1 VNTSANERR
10 RLGLRGKLI
19 LAIFAAG
26 SIPIGVG
33 LWVAYD
39 RGNSQLQAVIGDSFK
54 ALAMISASK
63 VDSEIQRVIVINR
76 ALAAEAAADVSLRN
90 ALLDAG
96 RSPGETVRVNWPAV
110 HSEVEADWIL
120 RASRVTTATGGLFAD
135 GARSPTGIGKGAAV
149 RLSGLSLRG
158 EQQRFLFR
166 ISSPIEDADNATL
179 IGWLHRDYD
188 VKNLLDPLVY
198 PVRFGDTGHVMIVD
212 KLGAI
217 VSCPLLRTG
226 SGISDQALVARVA
239 GDKEG
244 WITAYND
251 GHGSRRFSIIGHA
264 PLSGVNRF
272 LEPGAG
278 WYMFVW
284 QDSGE
289 IFVPTRSFLAGVEL
303 AGLLAIGLLGI
314 LGYYASSRIVKPIR
328 RLRQA
333 AARIAGGDLD
343 RSPDID
349 TGDEIEDLADE
360 FDDMRV
366 QLRQL
371 IGTLEDK
378 VEKRTR
384 ELEGAQAEKDRIVE
398 HLIQTEKMAAMGTM
412 ASGIGHEINNP
423 LYAIL
428 GRAEAIRDEQDIDRC
443 RDYGKEII
451 KYAKHIGETVKDLSG
466 YVRPGT
472 QHDRELVD
480 VNEELTEAVSMV
492 EQSLLGNG
500 VEFTQ
505 RLAPV
510 PGIAAKP
517 EEIRQVFFNVIRN
530 AVQAMGEMGTLEIES
545 RVDDGQVAVLI
556 RDTGPGISK
565 DHQRKIFDPFFTT
578 KGPEEGEGLGLF
590 IVQQI
595 VKKYDGEINLNS
607 EDGVGTVFSIRF
619 PVGER
624 NGAL

>member
-1 VNTSANERR
+1 MNTSSNERR

-39 RGNSQLQAVIGDSFK
+39 RGNNQLQAVIGDSFK
-54 ALAMISASK
+54 ALAMNSASK
-63 VDSEIQRVIVINR
+63 VDAEIQRVIVINR

-110 HSEVEADWIL
+110 HSEGEADWIL
-120 RASRVTTATGGLFAD
+120 RASRVTTATGGLFAE
-135 GARSPTGIGKGAAV
+135 GAGSPTGIGKGAAV

-158 EQQRFLFR
+158 EQQRFLLR

-272 LEPGAG
+272 LDSGAG

-289 IFVPTRSFLAGVEL
+289 IFVPTRSLLAGVEL

-328 RLRQA
+328 RLRHA

-443 RDYGKEII
+443 RGYGKDII
-451 KYAKHIGETVKDLSG
+451 KYTKRIGEIVKDLSG

-480 VNEELTEAVSMV
+480 VNEKLIEAVSMV
-492 EQSLLGNG
+492 EQSLLGDA

-517 EEIRQVFFNVIRN
+517 EEIRQVFFNIIRN
-530 AVQAMGEMGTLEIES
+530 GVQAMGEKGTMEIES
-545 RVDDGQVAVLI
+545 RIDDGQVAVVI

-578 KGPEEGEGLGLF
+578 KGPDEGEGLGLF

-595 VKKYDGEINLNS
+595 VKKYDGEITVDS
-607 EDGVGTVFSIRF
+607 ENGVGAVFSIRF

>member
-1 VNTSANERR
+1 VKTSSNNRR
-10 RLGLRGKLI
+10 RFGLRGKLI

-54 ALAMISASK
+54 ALAMNSASK
-63 VDSEIQRVIVINR
+63 VDAEIQRIIGINR
-76 ALAAEAAADVSLRN
+76 ALAVAAAADPDLRD
-90 ALLDAG
+90 ALRDANRLPDKG
-96 RSPGETVRVNWPAV
+96 VEIAWPA
-110 HSEVEADWIL
+110 ARNDDQTDWIL
-120 RASRVTTATGGLFAD
+120 RASRVSGPTGGLLAD
-135 GARSPTGIGKGAAV
+135 AARSSTGDAGSAAV
-149 RLSGLSLRG
+149 RLSGLSRQG

-166 ISSPIEDADNATL
+166 ISSPIEDADSGML
-179 IGWLHRDYD
+179 LGWLHREYD

-217 VSCPLLRTG
+217 VSCPLLQTG
-226 SGISDQALVARVA
+226 SRISDHALVARVA
-239 GDKEG
+239 DDEEG

-264 PLSGVNRF
+264 PLGGVNDF

-284 QDSGE
+284 QDSSE
-289 IFVPTRSFLAGVEL
+289 IFAPTRSLLTGVEL
-303 AGLLAIGLLGI
+303 AGLLAIGLLGV
-314 LGYYASSRIVKPIR
+314 LGLYASNRIVKPIR

-333 AARIAGGDLD
+333 AAHIAGGDLN
-343 RSPDID
+343 RTPDIH
-349 TGDEIEDLADE
+349 TGDEIEDLAHE

-378 VEKRTR
+378 VDERTR
-384 ELEGAQAEKDRIVE
+384 ELEDTQAEKDRIVE
-398 HLIQTEKMAAMGTM
+398 HLIQAEKMAAMGTM

-428 GRAEAIRDEQDIDRC
+428 GRAEAIRDEQDLDRC
-443 RDYGKEII
+443 RNYGKEII
-451 KYAKHIGETVKDLSG
+451 EYAKHIGEIVKDLSG
-466 YVRPGT
+466 YVRPGA

-480 VNEELTEAVSMV
+480 VNDKLAEALSMV
-492 EQSLLGNG
+492 EQSLLGDG
-500 VEFTQ
+500 VKFTR

-510 PGIAAKP
+510 PGIAAKS

-530 AVQAMGEMGTLEIES
+530 GVQAMDGKGTLEVES
-545 RVDDGQVAVLI
+545 RVDDGHVTVLI
-556 RDTGPGISK
+556 RDTGAGISK

-578 KGPEEGEGLGLF
+578 KGPDEGEGLGLF

-595 VKKYDGEINLNS
+595 VKKYDGEITVDSENS
-607 EDGVGTVFSIRF
+607 TGTVFSIRF
-619 PVGER
+619 PVGET

>member
-1 VNTSANERR
+1 VDTFSNERR

-39 RGNSQLQAVIGDSFK
+39 RGNSQLQSVIGDSFK
-54 ALAMISASK
+54 ALAMNSASK
-63 VDSEIQRVIVINR
+63 VDAEMQRVIAINL
-76 ALAAEAAADVSLRN
+76 ALATEAAADTALRSK
-90 ALLDAG
+90 LPGIG
-96 RSPGETVRVNWPAV
+96 RSPGATVQVSWPAA
-110 HSEVEADWIL
+110 HSEDQVDWLL
-120 RASRVTTATGGLFAD
+120 RASWVTGAGGV
-135 GARSPTGIGKGAAV
+135 GEGAAV
-149 RLSGLSLRG
+149 RLSGLGLDA

-166 ISSPIEDADNATL
+166 ISSPIEDADTDTV
-179 IGWLHRDYD
+179 IGWLHREYD

-198 PVRFGDTGHVMIVD
+198 PVRFGNTGHVMIVD
-212 KLGAI
+212 KTGAI

-226 SGISDQALVARVA
+226 STISDQALIARVA
-239 GDKEG
+239 DDKEG

-251 GHGSRRFSIIGHA
+251 GHGSQRFSIIGHA
-264 PLSGVNRF
+264 PLSGVNGI

-284 QDSGE
+284 QDSSE
-289 IFVPTRSFLAGVEL
+289 IFAPTRSLLTGVEL

-328 RLRQA
+328 NLRQA
-333 AARIAGGDLD
+333 AARIAGGDLN
-343 RSPDID
+343 RTPDIN
-349 TGDEIEDLADE
+349 TGDEIEDLAHE

-371 IGTLEDK
+371 IGNLEDK
-378 VEKRTR
+378 VKERTR
-384 ELEGAQAEKDRIVE
+384 ELEDAQAEKDRIVE
-398 HLIQTEKMAAMGTM
+398 HLIQAEKMAAMGTM

-428 GRAEAIRDEQDIDRC
+428 GRAEAIRDEQDIDRS
-443 RDYGKEII
+443 RGYGKDII
-451 KYAKHIGETVKDLSG
+451 EYAKHIGEIVKDLSG
-466 YVRPGT
+466 YVRPGA
-472 QHDRELVD
+472 QHDRELVN
-480 VNEELTEAVSMV
+480 VNEKLAEAVSMV
-492 EQSLLGNG
+492 EQSLLGDA

-505 RLAPV
+505 KLTTV

-517 EEIRQVFFNVIRN
+517 EEIRQVFFNIIRN
-530 AVQAMGEMGTLEIES
+530 GVQAMGEKGTLEIES
-545 RVDDGQVAVLI
+545 RVDDGQVTVLI

-578 KGPEEGEGLGLF
+578 KGPDEGEGLGLF

-595 VKKYDGEINLNS
+595 VKKYDGEITVDS
-607 EDGVGTVFSIRF
+607 ENGVGTVFSIRF
-619 PVGER
+619 PAGET

>member
-1 VNTSANERR
+1 VNTSSNERR

-54 ALAMISASK
+54 ALAMNSASK
-63 VDSEIQRVIVINR
+63 VDAEIQRVIAINR
-76 ALAAEAAADVSLRN
+76 ALAAEASADPGLRN
-90 ALLDAG
+90 ALLGSG
-96 RSPGETVRVNWPAV
+96 RSAGETVQVNWPAA
-110 HSEVEADWIL
+110 HSEAEADWIL
-120 RASRVTTATGGLFAD
+120 RASRVTAATVGLLAD
-135 GARSPTGIGKGAAV
+135 GARSSTGIVEGAAV
-149 RLSGLSLRG
+149 RLSGLSLHG

-166 ISSPIEDADNATL
+166 ISSPIEDADNGTL
-179 IGWLHRDYD
+179 MAWLHRDYD

-198 PVRFGDTGHVMIVD
+198 PVRFGDTGHAMIVD

-226 SGISDQALVARVA
+226 STISDRALIARVA
-239 GDKEG
+239 GDQGG
-244 WITAYND
+244 WITAHND
-251 GHGSRRFSIIGHA
+251 GHGSQKFSIIGHA
-264 PLSGVNRF
+264 PLSGVNGF
-272 LEPGAG
+272 LQPGAG

-284 QDSGE
+284 QDSSE
-289 IFVPTRSFLAGVEL
+289 IFAPARSLLAGVEL

-314 LGYYASSRIVKPIR
+314 LGFYASSRIVKPIR
-328 RLRQA
+328 KLREA
-333 AARIAGGDLD
+333 AARIASGDLEQP
-343 RSPDID
+343 PDID
-349 TGDEIEDLADE
+349 TGDEIEDLAHE
-360 FDDMRV
+360 FNDMRE

-378 VEKRTR
+378 VEERTR
-384 ELEGAQAEKDRIVE
+384 ELEDTQAEKDRIVE

-428 GRAEAIRDEQDIDRC
+428 GRAEAIRDGQDIDRC
-443 RDYGKEII
+443 RGYGKEII

-480 VNEELTEAVSMV
+480 VNEKLVEAVSMV

-500 VEFTQ
+500 VKFTE

-530 AVQAMGEMGTLEIES
+530 GVQAMGEMGTLEIET
-545 RVDDGQVAVLI
+545 RVDDGQVVVLI

-595 VKKYDGEINLNS
+595 VKKYDGEITLDS
-607 EDGVGTVFSIRF
+607 ENGVGTVFSIRF

>member
-1 VNTSANERR
+1 MNTSSIEGR

-54 ALAMISASK
+54 ALAMNSASTI
-63 VDSEIQRVIVINR
+63 DAEIQRVIVINR
-76 ALAAEAAADVSLRN
+76 TLAAEAAADPDLRG
-90 ALLDAG
+90 ALLGAG
-96 RSPGETVRVNWPAV
+96 RSPGEGIQVDWPAV
-110 HSEVEADWIL
+110 RSEDEADWIL
-120 RASRVTTATGGLFAD
+120 RASRVTGPTGGLFA
-135 GARSPTGIGKGAAV
+135 GGVRSPTGVGKGAAV
-149 RLSGLSLRG
+149 RLSGLSLHG

-166 ISSPIEDADNATL
+166 ISSPIEDADDGAL
-179 IGWLHRDYD
+179 VGWLHRDYD

-198 PVRFGDTGHVMIVD
+198 PVRFGNTGHVMIVD
-212 KLGAI
+212 KMGAI

-226 SGISDQALVARVA
+226 SRISDQALIASVA

-251 GHGSRRFSIIGHA
+251 GHGSQRFSIIGHA
-264 PLSGVNRF
+264 PLSGVNGF
-272 LEPGAG
+272 LQPEAG

-284 QDSGE
+284 QDSSE
-289 IFVPTRSFLAGVEL
+289 IFAPTRSLLTGVEL
-303 AGLLAIGLLGI
+303 AGLLAIALLGI

-328 RLRQA
+328 KLRQA
-333 AARIAGGDLD
+333 AARIAGGDLN
-343 RSPDID
+343 RAPDID
-349 TGDEIEDLADE
+349 TGDEIEDLAHE
-360 FDDMRV
+360 FNDMRV
-366 QLRQL
+366 QLSQF

-378 VEKRTR
+378 VEERTR
-384 ELEGAQAEKDRIVE
+384 ELEDAQAEKDRIVE

-428 GRAEAIRDEQDIDRC
+428 GRAEAIRDEQNLDRC
-443 RDYGKEII
+443 RGYGKDII
-451 KYAKHIGETVKDLSG
+451 KYAKHIGEIVKDLSG
-466 YVRPGT
+466 YVRPGM

-480 VNEELTEAVSMV
+480 VNEKLTEAASMV
-492 EQSLLGNG
+492 EQSLLGDG
-500 VEFTQ
+500 VEIRE

-510 PGIAAKP
+510 PGISAKP
-517 EEIRQVFFNVIRN
+517 EEIRQVFFNIIRN
-530 AVQAMGEMGTLEIES
+530 GVQAMDEKGTVEIES

-565 DHQRKIFDPFFTT
+565 EHQRKIFDPFFTT
-578 KGPEEGEGLGLF
+578 KGPDEGEGLGLF

-595 VKKYDGEINLNS
+595 VKKYDGEITVDS
-607 EDGVGTVFSIRF
+607 ENGAGAVFSIRF

>member
-1 VNTSANERR
+1 VNTSSNKRR

-26 SIPIGVG
+26 SVPIGVG

-54 ALAMISASK
+54 ALAMNSASK
-63 VDSEIQRVIVINR
+63 VDAEIQRIIAVNR
-76 ALAAEAAADVSLRN
+76 TLAAEAAADPGLRD
-90 ALLDAG
+90 ALLGTG
-96 RSPGETVRVNWPAV
+96 RSAGETIQVNWPAV
-110 HSEVEADWIL
+110 HREGEADWIL
-120 RASRVTTATGGLFAD
+120 RASRVTAATGGLLAND
-135 GARSPTGIGKGAAV
+135 AGSPTGIVAGAAV
-149 RLSGLSLRG
+149 RLSGLSLHG

-166 ISSPIEDADNATL
+166 ISSPIEDADNGTL
-179 IGWLHRDYD
+179 MAWLHRDYD

-198 PVRFGDTGHVMIVD
+198 PVRFGDTGHAMIVD

-226 SGISDQALVARVA
+226 SAISDRALIARVA
-239 GDKEG
+239 DDQGG

-251 GHGSRRFSIIGHA
+251 GHGSQKFSIIGHA
-264 PLSGVNRF
+264 PLSGVNGF

-284 QDSGE
+284 QDSSE
-289 IFVPTRSFLAGVEL
+289 IFAPTRSLLAGVEL

-314 LGYYASSRIVKPIR
+314 LGLYASSRIIKPIR
-328 RLRQA
+328 KLREA
-333 AARIAGGDLD
+333 AARIASGDLD
-343 RSPDID
+343 RPPDID
-349 TGDEIEDLADE
+349 TGDEIEDLAHE
-360 FDDMRV
+360 FNDMRV

-378 VEKRTR
+378 VEERTR
-384 ELEGAQAEKDRIVE
+384 ELEDTQAEKDRIVE

-443 RDYGKEII
+443 RGYGKEII

-480 VNEELTEAVSMV
+480 VNEKLTEAVSMV

-500 VEFTQ
+500 VKFTR
-505 RLAPV
+505 RLTPV

-530 AVQAMGEMGTLEIES
+530 GVQAMGETGTLEIET
-545 RVDDGQVAVLI
+545 RMDDGQVVVLI

-595 VKKYDGEINLNS
+595 VRKYDGEITLDS
-607 EDGVGTVFSIRF
+607 EYGVGTVFSIRF

>member
-1 VNTSANERR
+1 VNTSPIERR

-54 ALAMISASK
+54 ALAMNSASK
-63 VDSEIQRVIVINR
+63 VDAEIQRVIAINR
-76 ALAAEAAADVSLRN
+76 ALAAEAAVDPELRGT
-90 ALLDAG
+90 LLDSGDPAG
-96 RSPGETVRVNWPAV
+96 GILQVSWPALA
-110 HSEVEADWIL
+110 SEDQADWLL
-120 RASRVTTATGGLFAD
+120 RSSWVTGTGGVD
-135 GARSPTGIGKGAAV
+135 EARAV
-149 RLSGLSLRG
+149 RLSGLSLDSG
-158 EQQRFLFR
+158 QQRFLIR
-166 ISSPIEDADNATL
+166 ISSPVEDADRGTP
-179 IGWLHRDYD
+179 IGWLHREYD

-198 PVRFGDTGHVMIVD
+198 PVRFGNTGHVMIVD
-212 KLGAI
+212 KMGAI

-226 SGISDQALVARVA
+226 STISDQALVARVA
-239 GDKEG
+239 DDKEG

-251 GHGSRRFSIIGHA
+251 GHGSRTFSIIGHA
-264 PLSGVNRF
+264 PLGGVNAS

-284 QDSGE
+284 QDSSE
-289 IFVPTRSFLAGVEL
+289 IFAPTRSLLTGVEL
-303 AGLLAIGLLGI
+303 AGLLAIGLLGV
-314 LGYYASSRIVKPIR
+314 LGIYASSRIVKPIR

-333 AARIAGGDLD
+333 AARIAGGDLN
-343 RSPDID
+343 RIPDIE
-349 TGDEIEDLADE
+349 TGDEIEDLAHE
-360 FDDMRV
+360 LDDMRV
-366 QLRQL
+366 QLRQH

-378 VEKRTR
+378 VEERTR
-384 ELEGAQAEKDRIVE
+384 ELEDAQAEKDRIVE
-398 HLIQTEKMAAMGTM
+398 HLIQSEKMAAMGTM

-428 GRAEAIRDEQDIDRC
+428 GRAEAIRDEHDIDRC
-443 RDYGKEII
+443 RGYGRDII
-451 KYAKHIGETVKDLSG
+451 EYAKHIGEIVKDLSG

-472 QHDRELVD
+472 QHERELVD
-480 VNEELTEAVSMV
+480 VNEKLGEAVSMV
-492 EQSLLGNG
+492 EQSLLGDA

-517 EEIRQVFFNVIRN
+517 EEVRQVFFNVIRN
-530 AVQAMGEMGTLEIES
+530 GVQAMGEKGAIDIET
-545 RVDDGQVAVLI
+545 RIDDGWVTVSI
-556 RDTGPGISK
+556 RDTGPGISR

-578 KGPEEGEGLGLF
+578 KGPDEGEGLGLF

-595 VKKYDGEINLNS
+595 VSKYDGEITVDS
-607 EDGVGTVFSIRF
+607 ESGVGTVFNIRF
-619 PVGER
+619 PAGV
-624 NGAL
+624 

>member
-1 VNTSANERR
+1 VKPSSNERR

-26 SIPIGVG
+26 SIPIAVG

-39 RGNSQLQAVIGDSFK
+39 RGNNQLQAVIGDSFK
-54 ALAMISASK
+54 ALAMNSASK
-63 VDSEIQRVIVINR
+63 IDAEIQRVIAINR
-76 ALAAEAAADVSLRN
+76 TLAAEAAANPALRN

-96 RSPGETVRVNWPAV
+96 RSPGEAIQLNWPAV
-110 HSEVEADWIL
+110 DSEDQPDWIL
-120 RASRVTTATGGLFAD
+120 RASQVTGATGGLLAD
-135 GARSPTGIGKGAAV
+135 DPQSPTGVDKVAAV
-149 RLSGLSLRG
+149 RISGLSLQG

-166 ISSPIEDADNATL
+166 FSSRIQDADNGTFL
-179 IGWLHRDYD
+179 GWLQRDYD

-198 PVRFGDTGHVMIVD
+198 PVRFGNTGHVMIVD

-226 SGISDQALVARVA
+226 STISDRALVARVA
-239 GDKEG
+239 NDEGG

-251 GHGSRRFSIIGHA
+251 GHGSQKFSIIGHA
-264 PLSGVNRF
+264 PLSGVNGF

-284 QDSGE
+284 QDSRE
-289 IFVPTRSFLAGVEL
+289 IFAPTRSLLAGVEL

-314 LGYYASSRIVKPIR
+314 LGLYASSRIVKPIQ
-328 RLRQA
+328 RLREA
-333 AARIAGGDLD
+333 AARIAGGDLE
-343 RSPDID
+343 RTPEIE
-349 TGDEIEDLADE
+349 TGDEIEDLAHE
-360 FDDMRV
+360 FNDMRE

-378 VEKRTR
+378 VEERTR
-384 ELEGAQAEKDRIVE
+384 ALEDTQAEKDRIVE
-398 HLIQTEKMAAMGTM
+398 HLIQSEKMAAMGTM

-428 GRAEAIRDEQDIDRC
+428 GRAEAIRDAQDIDRC
-443 RDYGKEII
+443 RGYGKDII
-451 KYAKHIGETVKDLSG
+451 EYAKHIGEIVKDLSG
-466 YVRPGT
+466 YVRPGIR
-472 QHDRELVD
+472 HDRELVD

-492 EQSLLGNG
+492 EQSMLGDA
-500 VEFTQ
+500 VKLRQSLT
-505 RLAPV
+505 PV
-510 PGIAAKP
+510 PGIVAKS

-530 AVQAMGEMGTLEIES
+530 GVQAVGEKGTLEIES

-565 DHQRKIFDPFFTT
+565 DDQRKIFDAFFTT
-578 KGPEEGEGLGLF
+578 KGPDEGEGLGLF

-595 VKKYDGEINLNS
+595 VKKYDGVITVDSGN
-607 EDGVGTVFSIRF
+607 GVGTVFSIRF
-619 PVGER
+619 PVVEP

>member
-1 VNTSANERR
+1 MKTSSSERR

-26 SIPIGVG
+26 SIPIAVG

-54 ALAMISASK
+54 ALAMNSASK
-63 VDSEIQRVIVINR
+63 VDAEIQRVITINR
-76 ALAAEAAADVSLRN
+76 TLAAEAAADPGLRN
-90 ALLDAG
+90 ALLHTG
-96 RSPGETVRVNWPAV
+96 RSPAEAIQVDWPALD
-110 HSEVEADWIL
+110 SEDQPDWIL
-120 RASRVTTATGGLFAD
+120 RASQVTGAASGLLAD
-135 GARSPTGIGKGAAV
+135 GPPSPTGVGRVAAV
-149 RLSGLSLRG
+149 RISGLSLQG

-166 ISSPIEDADNATL
+166 ISTRIQDADSGTL
-179 IGWLHRDYD
+179 MGWLHRDYD

-198 PVRFGDTGHVMIVD
+198 PVRFGDTGHVMIID

-226 SGISDQALVARVA
+226 SRISDQALVGRVA
-239 GDKEG
+239 DDNEG
-244 WITAYND
+244 WISAHND
-251 GHGSRRFSIIGHA
+251 GHGSQKFSIIGHA
-264 PLSGVNRF
+264 PLRSVNEI

-284 QDSGE
+284 QDSSE
-289 IFVPTRSFLAGVEL
+289 IFAPTRSLLTGVEL

-314 LGYYASSRIVKPIR
+314 LGLYASSRIVKPIR
-328 RLRQA
+328 KLRQA
-333 AARIAGGDLD
+333 AAHIAGGDLN

-349 TGDEIEDLADE
+349 TGDEIEDLAHE

-366 QLRQL
+366 QLRQF
-371 IGTLEDK
+371 ISTLEDK
-378 VEKRTR
+378 VDERTR
-384 ELEGAQAEKDRIVE
+384 ELEDTQAEKDRIVE
-398 HLIQTEKMAAMGTM
+398 HLIQAEKMAAMGTM

-428 GRAEAIRDEQDIDRC
+428 GRAEAIRDEQDLDRC
-443 RDYGKEII
+443 RAYGKDII
-451 KYAKHIGETVKDLSG
+451 EYAKHIGEIVKDLSG

-480 VNEELTEAVSMV
+480 VNEKLSEAVSMV
-492 EQSLLGNG
+492 EQSLLGDG
-500 VEFTQ
+500 VEFT
-505 RLAPV
+505 RSLAPV

-530 AVQAMGEMGTLEIES
+530 GIQAMGEKGTLDVES
-545 RVDDGQVAVLI
+545 RVDDGHVVVMI
-556 RDTGPGISK
+556 RDTGPGITK

-578 KGPEEGEGLGLF
+578 KGPDEGEGLGLF

-595 VKKYDGEINLNS
+595 VKKYDGEITVES
-607 EDGVGTVFSIRF
+607 EHDVGTVFSIRF

>member
-1 VNTSANERR
+1 VNTSSNERR
-10 RLGLRGKLI
+10 RFGLRGKLI

-54 ALAMISASK
+54 ALAMNSASK
-63 VDSEIQRVIVINR
+63 VDAEIQRVIAVNR
-76 ALAAEAAADVSLRN
+76 TLAAEAAADADLAN

-96 RSPGETVRVNWPAV
+96 GSANEAVDVNWPAV
-110 HSEVEADWIL
+110 YSEDQADWIL
-120 RASRVTTATGGLFAD
+120 RASRVTGPTGGWFAD
-135 GARSPTGIGKGAAV
+135 GAQSPTGIKKGAAV
-149 RLSGLSLRG
+149 RLSGLSLHG

-166 ISSPIEDADNATL
+166 ISSPIEDVANGTL
-179 IGWLHRDYD
+179 MGWLHRDYD

-226 SGISDQALVARVA
+226 SRISDQALIASVAD
-239 GDKEG
+239 DKEG
-244 WITAYND
+244 WTTAYND
-251 GHGSRRFSIIGHA
+251 GHGSQKFSIIGHA
-264 PLSGVNRF
+264 PLRGVNG
-272 LEPGAG
+272 LLQPGAG

-284 QDSGE
+284 QDSSE
-289 IFVPTRSFLAGVEL
+289 IFAPARSLLTGIEL

-328 RLRQA
+328 KLRQA
-333 AARIAGGDLD
+333 AARIAGGDLN
-343 RSPDID
+343 RTPDID
-349 TGDEIEDLADE
+349 TGDEIEDLAHE

-366 QLRQL
+366 QLRQF
-371 IGTLEDK
+371 IGTLEEK
-378 VEKRTR
+378 VEERTR
-384 ELEGAQAEKDRIVE
+384 ELEDAQAEKDRIVE
-398 HLIQTEKMAAMGTM
+398 HLIQAEKMAAMGTM

-443 RDYGKEII
+443 RGYGKDII
-451 KYAKHIGETVKDLSG
+451 KYTKRIGEIVKDLSG

-480 VNEELTEAVSMV
+480 VNEKLTEAVSMV
-492 EQSLLGNG
+492 EQSLLGDA

-517 EEIRQVFFNVIRN
+517 EEIRQVFFNIIRN
-530 AVQAMGEMGTLEIES
+530 GVQAMGEKGTMEIES
-545 RVDDGQVAVLI
+545 RIDDGQVAVVI

-578 KGPEEGEGLGLF
+578 KGPDEGEGLGLF

-595 VKKYDGEINLNS
+595 VKKYDGEITVDS
-607 EDGVGTVFSIRF
+607 ENGVGAVFSIRF

>member
-1 VNTSANERR
+1 VNTSSNERR

-39 RGNSQLQAVIGDSFK
+39 RGNSQLQAVIGGSFK
-54 ALAMISASK
+54 ALAMNSASK
-63 VDSEIQRVIVINR
+63 VDAEIQRVIAINR
-76 ALAAEAAADVSLRN
+76 ALAVEAAADGGLRHV
-90 ALLDAG
+90 LLGAG
-96 RSPGETVRVNWPAV
+96 PSPDEPVQVNWPAV
-110 HSEVEADWIL
+110 HSEDEADWVL
-120 RASRVTTATGGLFAD
+120 RASWVTGATGGLFAD
-135 GARSPTGIGKGAAV
+135 SVQSPTGIAKGAAV
-149 RLSGLSLRG
+149 RLSGLSLHG
-158 EQQRFLFR
+158 ERQRFLFR
-166 ISSPIEDADNATL
+166 ISSPIEGAEDGAL
-179 IGWLHRDYD
+179 VGWLQRDYD

-226 SGISDQALVARVA
+226 STISDQALIARVA
-239 GDKEG
+239 DDQEG
-244 WITAYND
+244 WITAHND
-251 GHGSRRFSIIGHA
+251 GHGSQKFSIIGHA
-264 PLSGVNRF
+264 PLRGVNEF
-272 LEPGAG
+272 LQPGAG

-284 QDSGE
+284 QDSSE
-289 IFVPTRSFLAGVEL
+289 IFAPTRSLLAGVEL
-303 AGLLAIGLLGI
+303 AGLFAIGLLGI
-314 LGYYASSRIVKPIR
+314 LGLYASSRIVKPIR

-333 AARIAGGDLD
+333 AARIASGDLD
-343 RSPDID
+343 RPPDIN
-349 TGDEIEDLADE
+349 TGDEIEDLAHE
-360 FDDMRV
+360 FNDMRE

-378 VEKRTR
+378 VEQRTR
-384 ELEGAQAEKDRIVE
+384 ELEDTQAEKDRIVE

-443 RDYGKEII
+443 RGYGKEII

-480 VNEELTEAVSMV
+480 VNEKLTEAVSMV
-492 EQSLLGNG
+492 EQSLLGNA

-530 AVQAMGEMGTLEIES
+530 GVQAMGEKGTVEIES

-578 KGPEEGEGLGLF
+578 KGPDEGEGLGLF

-595 VKKYDGEINLNS
+595 VKKYDGDITLDS
-607 EDGVGTVFSIRF
+607 ENGAGTVFSIRF